1 MDRINVQ
8 FKMLSLNVRGVRTLE
23 KRKAIFNWLEKQ
35 KADICFIQERHSTVK
50 VENQWKKQWHGNILF
65 SHGFGHSC
73 GVAVSTRSQVFR
85 F

>member
-1 MDRINVQ
+1 MDRLNVQ

-50 VENQWKKQWHGNILF
+50 V
-65 SHGFGHSC
+65 
-73 GVAVSTRSQVFR
+73 
-85 F
+85 